1 MDIDGLGPAI
11 LELLIDEKIIAS
23 ATDLYHM
30 DYARIAE
37 LDGMGETS
45 AENIRHSVDKSKGND
60 LSRLVFALGIRG
72 IGAKAAQLLARRF
85 GEMDA
90 IIAAT
95 AEEIEAIDGFGKI
108 MAENVVE
115 FFSHAPNCDMIN
127 RLKDAGVNMLC
138 FDRPQS
144 NELEGKTFVLT
155 GTLPTLSR
163 SEAKALIERAGGK
176 VSSSVSQ
183 KTNYVVAGEESGS
196 KLDKANELGIAVIG
210 ETELLALLGSDE
222 PVE

>member
-1 MDIDGLGPAI
+1 
-11 LELLIDEKIIAS
+11 
-23 ATDLYHM
+23 M